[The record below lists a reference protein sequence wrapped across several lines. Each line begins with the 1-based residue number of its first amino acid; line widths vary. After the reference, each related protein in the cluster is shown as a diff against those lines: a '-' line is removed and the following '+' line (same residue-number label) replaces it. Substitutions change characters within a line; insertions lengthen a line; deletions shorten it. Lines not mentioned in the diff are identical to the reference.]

1 MFAFPKQ
8 ELIVIKTKKTQFFAN
23 ELNFAFKDETTQFPP
38 KIAFAEKSS
47 QKICMK

>member
-1 MFAFPKQ
+1 M
-8 ELIVIKTKKTQFFAN
+8 VIKTKKTQFFAN
-23 ELNFAFKDETTQFPP
+23 QNFAFKDETTQFPP